1 MNRWKIWAGFIW
13 AFIATEIAWAQG
25 SKDIEP
31 FPPMAGFEAVYAQQ
45 TPFMVQGNKRG
56 NKIHIK
62 YNFKGSNPPAF
73 TAILDYYLQL
83 VEVKGG
89 KAQKRLPAQQIF
101 EYSENGKDIWMQVT
115 EARLGSYE
123 LIGIEKDTPKMNAL
137 AEDIPQDVEGSK
149 DYPLLPRLPNYYIS
163 SYAEENF
170 FSNGQISGYKYQIN
184 YKFDIESGETPMK
197 DEKVVQHYIA
207 KVRSYGGKIIRND
220 GPTATMDFT
229 KDQMYRWVQIGAFGN
244 AYELIVVEKDLT
256 GKTQYAQKS
265 KPYEIVQPAPAEKQ
279 RIVENVPAKTE
290 VVTTKPAE
298 QKTPPKEKPAPVIPE
313 KEVTV
318 VEQQPRKKQA
328 QPTIAEEKLSQQQT
342 ETTIT
347 AKNQPLMNQM
357 QPIISQDL
365 EGAKDYDVL
374 GRFKGY
380 VISAYKLEDFYMG
393 YKRSGV
399 KYQINYLWENPQLK
413 PPVDEEVVSYYISK
427 VKTLGGRIIRNDGA
441 TATLEFTQNNVYRWV
456 QVGSFGRSYE
466 LVVVEKDL
474 NRNYEQPIAQ
484 NKPYE
489 VREDKSGITVRTAT
503 DAGATPALSQEQREI
518 LAQSRPVPVPQADI
532 TNARDYEG
540 LPRREGYVISNYREE
555 DFYMGYK
562 LSGLK
567 YQINYVW
574 SSETSAPPTDED
586 VIAYYKN
593 LIAQNK
599 GRVIRDD
606 GPTAT
611 LEYTQNNV
619 YRWVQVGSFGRSYE
633 LVVVEKDLNRN
644 YEQPI
649 AQNKPYEVREDKSGI
664 TVRTATDAGATPA
677 LSQEQRE
684 ILAQS
689 RPVPVPQADITNAR
703 DYEGLPRREGYVI
716 SNYREEDFYM
726 GYKLSGLKY
735 QINYVWSS
743 ETSAPPTDE
752 DVIAYYKNLIAQ
764 NKGRVI
770 RDDGPT
776 ATLEYT
782 QNNVYRWVQ
791 VGSFGR
797 SYELVVVEK
806 DLNRNY
812 EQPMAQN
819 KPYVVEK
826 ARGGDAR
833 VLTSEGVIS
842 PSAAE
847 QISELGITPD
857 AVAPRT
863 YPIADVEGSTDFR
876 LMKRLP
882 GYLITAYNEGD
893 YNLTPGQIGYKYQI
907 SYTWADAN
915 AAPMPDEQ
923 VVSHYVNLAKS
934 YGGRVIRDD
943 GPTATVEFYDGA
955 VYYWVQV
962 GSFGNSYELIVVE
975 KGLTVGGKAT
985 ATMAAANAE
994 TAAKRMFRSLTAQGK
1009 AVLQNILFESE
1020 NSAVLTKD
1028 SDASLALIARLLT
1041 DQPTLKLII
1050 VAHTAKGKSIEADL
1064 LLSDQRAKAIVQ
1076 RLTEKFT
1083 IAANRLEAR
1092 GVGSLAP
1099 IAPDTTD
1106 GRMENERVELL
1117 IY

>member
-365 EGAKDYDVL
+365 EGANDYDVL

-441 TATLEFTQNNVYRWV
+441 TATLEF
-456 QVGSFGRSYE
+456 
-466 LVVVEKDL
+466 
-474 NRNYEQPIAQ
+474 
-484 NKPYE
+484 
-489 VREDKSGITVRTAT
+489 
-503 DAGATPALSQEQREI
+503 
-518 LAQSRPVPVPQADI
+518 
-532 TNARDYEG
+532 
-540 LPRREGYVISNYREE
+540 
-555 DFYMGYK
+555 
-562 LSGLK
+562 
-567 YQINYVW
+567 
-574 SSETSAPPTDED
+574 
-586 VIAYYKN
+586 
-593 LIAQNK
+593 
-599 GRVIRDD
+599 
-606 GPTAT
+606 
-611 LEYTQNNV
+611 TQNNV

>member
-644 YEQPI
+644 YEQP
-649 AQNKPYEVREDKSGI
+649 
-664 TVRTATDAGATPA
+664 
-677 LSQEQRE
+677 
-684 ILAQS
+684 
-689 RPVPVPQADITNAR
+689 
-703 DYEGLPRREGYVI
+703 
-716 SNYREEDFYM
+716 
-726 GYKLSGLKY
+726 
-735 QINYVWSS
+735 
-743 ETSAPPTDE
+743 
-752 DVIAYYKNLIAQ
+752 
-764 NKGRVI
+764 
-770 RDDGPT
+770 
-776 ATLEYT
+776 
-782 QNNVYRWVQ
+782 
-791 VGSFGR
+791 
-797 SYELVVVEK
+797 
-806 DLNRNY
+806 
-812 EQPMAQN
+812 MAQN

>member
-518 LAQSRPVPVPQADI
+518 LAQSRPVP
-532 TNARDYEG
+532 
-540 LPRREGYVISNYREE
+540 
-555 DFYMGYK
+555 M
-562 LSGLK
+562 
-567 YQINYVW
+567 
-574 SSETSAPPTDED
+574 
-586 VIAYYKN
+586 
-593 LIAQNK
+593 
-599 GRVIRDD
+599 
-606 GPTAT
+606 
-611 LEYTQNNV
+611 
-619 YRWVQVGSFGRSYE
+619 
-633 LVVVEKDLNRN
+633 
-644 YEQPI
+644 
-649 AQNKPYEVREDKSGI
+649 
-664 TVRTATDAGATPA
+664 
-677 LSQEQRE
+677 
-684 ILAQS
+684 
-689 RPVPVPQADITNAR
+689 PQADITNAR